1 MTKEELLSK
10 LNDIEW
16 DDFEVKE
23 ARDKLPENVW
33 ETVSAFSNTSGGWI
47 VFGVAQHGKR
57 FEIQGVNNGEK
68 TESDFLNVLRSGQ
81 KFNMRLSAIGQKFNI
96 EGKLVLAFFIPSSI
110 AKPIYYGS
118 QINTFIRS
126 GSGDRRATESE
137 VMAMMRD
144 QAFGSKSEMT
154 IDETS
159 FDDVNRGSLETY
171 KNHVKGFNPSFPYK
185 DLPDK
190 EFCDKL
196 NITNKGKL
204 TYSGLLMFGKR
215 DVVQSYVSNFW
226 IDYIEIPA
234 TSMAEAKVR
243 YTFRLQ
249 EQDNIWESYQLILQ
263 RLRNFCDNPYQARPD
278 GIGIEDETQLF
289 ALREGLTNLCAHS
302 DYFSPMH
309 PTIRVFTDR
318 IELQNPGRFMFPL
331 SELRSQI
338 HSMPRN
344 PSIIKFFRYAKL
356 GENAGYGIDKML
368 KWEQQRGKVDF
379 SSTLVSSTITYWFG
393 GKAGGK
399 AGGQVNEQ
407 VQRLI
412 NTIRDNIYNVSEIQE
427 KIGLKSRTYIR
438 EKMLVPAIEN
448 GYVLRLYPESLSH
461 PNQKY
466 YLSEEGLKLVKS
478 EM

>member
-226 IDYIEIPA
+226 IDYLEIPA

-249 EQDNIWESYQLILQ
+249 
-263 RLRNFCDNPYQARPD
+263 
-278 GIGIEDETQLF
+278 
-289 ALREGLTNLCAHS
+289 
-302 DYFSPMH
+302 
-309 PTIRVFTDR
+309 
-318 IELQNPGRFMFPL
+318 
-331 SELRSQI
+331 
-338 HSMPRN
+338 
-344 PSIIKFFRYAKL
+344 
-356 GENAGYGIDKML
+356 
-368 KWEQQRGKVDF
+368 
-379 SSTLVSSTITYWFG
+379 
-393 GKAGGK
+393 
-399 AGGQVNEQ
+399 
-407 VQRLI
+407 
-412 NTIRDNIYNVSEIQE
+412 
-427 KIGLKSRTYIR
+427 
-438 EKMLVPAIEN
+438 
-448 GYVLRLYPESLSH
+448 
-461 PNQKY
+461 
-466 YLSEEGLKLVKS
+466 
-478 EM
+478 